1 MGCTKI
7 DLLSA
12 TNQKL
17 RNGSI
22 SPYNSLLLESVYS
35 EILVLTDIGVAE
47 FWSKISSLPQLY
59 TIISNALSGYKNWLE
74 HCEKNT
80 AQLEL
85 LREFF

>member
-47 FWSKISSLPQLY
+47 FWSKISSLPQ
-59 TIISNALSGYKNWLE
+59 IIYNN
-74 HCEKNT
+74 
-80 AQLEL
+80 
-85 LREFF
+85 